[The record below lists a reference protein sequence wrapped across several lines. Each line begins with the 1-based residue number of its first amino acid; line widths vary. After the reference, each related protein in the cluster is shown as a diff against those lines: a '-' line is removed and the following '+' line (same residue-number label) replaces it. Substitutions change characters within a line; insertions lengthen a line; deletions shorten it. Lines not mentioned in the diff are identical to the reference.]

1 MLKIILSILLF
12 CSISLGGDVLPAGSE
27 APDFTLIDAGGQMHQ
42 LTSYRGKK
50 VVLYFY
56 PKNNT
61 PGCTSEAC
69 NLRDNFDVLQE
80 IGIVVL
86 GVSYDSPESHKKFR
100 KKHSLPFTLLS
111 DRDKKVAGMY
121 GTKGGVLG
129 FMGAKR
135 ITYLIDEQGIIM
147 HRFDKVDSANHAR
160 QILYV
165 LEETDN

>member
-1 MLKIILSILLF
+1 M
-12 CSISLGGDVLPAGSE
+12 LPAGSE
-27 APDFTLIDAGGQMHQ
+27 APDFTLKDADGQMHQ
-42 LTSYRGKK
+42 LSSYRGKK

-69 NLRDNFDVLQE
+69 NLRDNFDVLKE
-80 IGIVVL
+80 KGIVVL
-86 GVSYDSPESHKKFR
+86 GVSYDSPESHKQFGE
-100 KKHSLPFTLLS
+100 KHGLPFTLLS

-121 GTKGGVLG
+121 GAKGGLLG

-160 QILYV
+160 QILSV
-165 LEETDN
+165 LEEADN